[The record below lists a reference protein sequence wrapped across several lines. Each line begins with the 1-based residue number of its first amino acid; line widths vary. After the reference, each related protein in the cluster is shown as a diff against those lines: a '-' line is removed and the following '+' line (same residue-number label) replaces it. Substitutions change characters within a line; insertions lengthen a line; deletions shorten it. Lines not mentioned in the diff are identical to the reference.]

1 MRDIEP
7 APMIGRRPGIPRMAG
22 SLMWLELTDTLGHRI
37 LVNLDLVVS
46 IKDADN
52 GSTILETAA
61 QVSGALHVIVVRE
74 SLDEVS
80 RLMEGMGG
88 RPAIRGRPTQDPD
101 FVSDGHEG

>member
-1 MRDIEP
+1 
-7 APMIGRRPGIPRMAG
+7 MAG
-22 SLMWLELTDTLGHRI
+22 SLMWLELTDALGHRT

-61 QVSGALHVIVVRE
+61 QLSGALHVIVVRE
-74 SLDEVS
+74 SLDEIA
-80 RLMEGMGG
+80 RLMEGMGEG
-88 RPAIRGRPTQDPD
+88 PAIPGRAVQDPD